1 MRFSLENSTVMTR
14 IIPARFEFL
23 YGNVEEKSIL
33 KFFSSEWNNCLFEGR
48 ECFKKLMVD
57 VNSTYVLMSIH
68 FFNRLREFGVDD
80 GYRMVQEILHN
91 LELFLLSK
99 QTKASH
105 VERFGQIFSWSNG
118 NYSHVLDARGG
129 AAVHSSGTV
138 ASRVTCCW
146 VAPNPMMFLKTF
158 LSCNLELM
166 RFNLKSN
173 GLSKSLCCNS
183 CCSCLGS

>member
-1 MRFSLENSTVMTR
+1 MKSWMRFSLENSTVMTR

-99 QTKASH
+99 QTKVSH
-105 VERFGQIFSWSNG
+105 VERFGS
-118 NYSHVLDARGG
+118 
-129 AAVHSSGTV
+129 
-138 ASRVTCCW
+138 
-146 VAPNPMMFLKTF
+146 
-158 LSCNLELM
+158 
-166 RFNLKSN
+166 
-173 GLSKSLCCNS
+173 
-183 CCSCLGS
+183 